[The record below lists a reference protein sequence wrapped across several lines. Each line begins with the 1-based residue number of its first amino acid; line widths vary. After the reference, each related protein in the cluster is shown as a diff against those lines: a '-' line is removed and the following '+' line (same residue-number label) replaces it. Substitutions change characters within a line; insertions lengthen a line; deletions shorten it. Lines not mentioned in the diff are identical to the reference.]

1 MTPCHNGRQ
10 HRKRALGVL
19 GLFLLTIAAVGC
31 SADARKSR
39 ALARANDYFASGE
52 RDKAKIEYLSV
63 LKTDPSSAV
72 AVERLGAIWYEQ
84 GAPLRAAP
92 FYLRTRD
99 LDPNNLTAR
108 ARLGLILASAG
119 KFPEARKEA
128 VTILEKSPDH
138 DDALMLLAEAS
149 RNPEDIQDTERRLR
163 SVNATNKVG
172 FHLALAALNLRKK
185 DIAAAERAVKDALSI
200 NPSSAEAHVAL
211 GKIYWVKNEL
221 SKADGEFK
229 TAAQLA
235 PPRSPERFLYA
246 EFQTRTGRLAEARLL
261 LEELTGDTPD
271 FLPAWRLLAQVAL
284 AEKKFDE
291 AVTLADNV
299 ILRDPVNIEAR
310 LIQIQVLLAKGDVAK
325 AIENLEALDTSFPG
339 IPGIKHQLAH
349 AYLQD
354 GKTVQA
360 ARALDQAIAVN
371 PDDTEAVLLL
381 GEVNLRTGKAQEVVT
396 AMRGL
401 LAKRPDLVQAQ
412 IILAQAYQSLGQLNE
427 AKAIFKERA
436 KVSPQDP
443 QAHLLL
449 GLTLKQENR
458 PDEARRAFEEAQRLA
473 PQNLVAVAQLT
484 GLDIQDRDFKAALQR
499 VNDQIQRTPQS
510 AAAHFLKAQVY
521 ATQAQWDLAETSLRE
536 YPCAGSKFR
545 ERLRFVTFH
554 ACRLESVAESGPF
567 A

>member
-1 MTPCHNGRQ
+1 MAGNSL
-10 HRKRALGVL
+10 KRALGVL

-63 LKTDPSSAV
+63 LKTDPSNAV

-221 SKADGEFK
+221 NKADGEFK

-261 LEELTGDTPD
+261 LQELTADTPD

-291 AVTLADNV
+291 ALALADNCHSAGSGEHRGP
-299 ILRDPVNIEAR
+299 LAPGADSACKRRSLKSHRKPGGFGHEFSQHSSDKAPTGAR
-310 LIQIQVLLAKGDVAK
+310 VFTGQKL
-325 AIENLEALDTSFPG
+325 F
-339 IPGIKHQLAH
+339 
-349 AYLQD
+349 
-354 GKTVQA
+354 QA
-360 ARALDQAIAVN
+360 A
-371 PDDTEAVLLL
+371 T
-381 GEVNLRTGKAQEVVT
+381 
-396 AMRGL
+396 
-401 LAKRPDLVQAQ
+401 
-412 IILAQAYQSLGQLNE
+412 
-427 AKAIFKERA
+427 
-436 KVSPQDP
+436 SP
-443 QAHLLL
+443 
-449 GLTLKQENR
+449 
-458 PDEARRAFEEAQRLA
+458 
-473 PQNLVAVAQLT
+473 
-484 GLDIQDRDFKAALQR
+484 
-499 VNDQIQRTPQS
+499 
-510 AAAHFLKAQVY
+510 
-521 ATQAQWDLAETSLRE
+521 
-536 YPCAGSKFR
+536 
-545 ERLRFVTFH
+545 
-554 ACRLESVAESGPF
+554 ESGDSHH